1 MRAPREGGGRGGKA
15 RLGPLARYVLC
26 MKENKKL
33 INDFEVRFFEKE
45 AENGRQFVQG

>member
-1 MRAPREGGGRGGKA
+1 MGE
-15 RLGPLARYVLC
+15 LC

-33 INDFEVRFFEKE
+33 ANDFEVRVEKE